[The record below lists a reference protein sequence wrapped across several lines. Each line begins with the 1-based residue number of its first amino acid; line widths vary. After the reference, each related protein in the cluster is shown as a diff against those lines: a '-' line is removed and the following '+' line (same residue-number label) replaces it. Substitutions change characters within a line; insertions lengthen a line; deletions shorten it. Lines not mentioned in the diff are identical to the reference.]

1 MTNAQTNYVS
11 SLFDYNNSRAKLDK
25 AMGIGVKRP
34 LSAEELER
42 TPLPSEML
50 DKKIEELKEN
60 PEKTK
65 ILFQVE

>member
-1 MTNAQTNYVS
+1 
-11 SLFDYNNSRAKLDK
+11 
-25 AMGIGVKRP
+25 MGIGVKRP

-65 ILFQVE
+65 ILFQAE